1 MKLSGLFKDTKKLY
15 MILFIA
21 IISIIAIIARFD
33 FYPVSCGDQTIFL
46 IPWFDKIK
54 DNGGFAALSDY
65 IGDYTPPYYYIM
77 AILTYLPF
85 EAMDSIKTVS
95 CIFDFILAIYVFKIV
110 YHYTSNSKRAAF
122 AYGTALFI
130 PTIVLNSAAWGQCDA
145 IYITFVV
152 MSVYYILTNKDGRA
166 IAFFSIA
173 FCFKLQAIFAAPFL
187 LVVLLKQR
195 VSYKK
200 LWIFP
205 VVCIAAAIPAVIAG
219 DSLLRILGIYVSQTG
234 TWTQSIAFSIAN
246 IYGFI
251 GGANYPELAS
261 AGVML
266 AGAASIAIIYY
277 SISSN
282 CRLTDNMIIIGTTLC
297 TIIVPFL
304 LPYMHER
311 YYYMAVIFLLIVAFI
326 DLKNFWLLIA
336 MEIVSVAGIS
346 DYLFEN
352 DVDNWFFLS
361 LIVLVIICRL
371 FIIYKKL
378 IDDGNFNK

>member
-1 MKLSGLFKDTKKLY
+1 MKLSETFKDRNKLY
-15 MILFIA
+15 MILFITV
-21 IISIIAIIARFD
+21 ISIIAIIARFD
-33 FYPVSCGDQTIFL
+33 LYPISCGDQTIFL

-54 DNGGFAALSDY
+54 ENGGFAALSGY

-85 EAMDSIKTVS
+85 EAVSSIKTVS

-110 YHYTSNSKRAAF
+110 YHFTANGKRAAF
-122 AYGTALFI
+122 AYGTALLI
-130 PTIVLNSAAWGQCDA
+130 PTIILNSAAWGQCDA
-145 IYITFVV
+145 IYITFVI
-152 MSVYYILTNKDGRA
+152 MSVYYILANKEEKA

-173 FCFKLQAIFAAPFL
+173 LCFKLQAIFAAPFL
-187 LVVLLKQR
+187 LVVLLKKR

-205 VVCIAAAIPAVIAG
+205 VVCIAAAIPAIIAG

-234 TWTQSIAFSIAN
+234 TWTHSIAFSIAN
-246 IYGFI
+246 IYGLI

-266 AGAASIAIIYY
+266 AGAAAITIIYY
-277 SISSN
+277 SISNN
-282 CRLTDNMIIIGTTLC
+282 CRLTDNMIITGITLC
-297 TIIVPFL
+297 AVIVPFL

-311 YYYMAVIFLLIVAFI
+311 YYYMAVVFLLIMAFI

-336 MEIVSVAGIS
+336 MEIVSVVGMS
-346 DYLFEN
+346 DYLLEN
-352 DVDNWFFLS
+352 DVDNWFILS
-361 LIVLVIICRL
+361 LVVLAIIFKL
-371 FIIYKKL
+371 FVIYKKL